1 MTGTV
6 YQPTSTAALA
16 ASPNSGESIATAE
29 EIAATTFDAQRKIA
43 ALGRARFP
51 DARSWTAERAHDF
64 SLITIAL
71 WVLDLNADEVAAFV
85 EQEPIAFVE
94 LVECLEDRR
103 EFFEGM
109 AALCGGAH
117 ARVLVGLARFE
128 VAHSTAAKKR
138 RRRRRAAKGG

>member
-1 MTGTV
+1 MNGTAENATPKV
-6 YQPTSTAALA
+6 YLA
-16 ASPNSGESIATAE
+16 ASPDCGEPIATAE
-29 EIAATTFDAQRKIA
+29 EIAATTFAALPEIA

-51 DARSWTAERAHDF
+51 DARSWATERAHDF
-64 SLITIAL
+64 ALISLAL
-71 WVLDLNADEVAAFV
+71 TMLDLSADGVASLV
-85 EQEPIAFVE
+85 EQEPLALVE
-94 LVECLEDRR
+94 LAECLEDRR

-128 VAHSTAAKKR
+128 VAHSTASGKP

>member
-51 DARSWTAERAHDF
+51 DARSWATERAHDF
-64 SLITIAL
+64 ALISLAL
-71 WVLDLNADEVAAFV
+71 TMLDLSADGVASLV
-85 EQEPIAFVE
+85 EQEPLAFVE
-94 LVECLEDRR
+94 LAECLEDRR

-128 VAHSTAAKKR
+128 VAHSTASGKP